1 MTKIHGHIYGVLGFS
16 LLNTLMSVSL
26 GIGKLQQQ
34 SNGYGCLVVKESIR
48 YFFGYY
54 SMTG

>member
-1 MTKIHGHIYGVLGFS
+1 MTKIHGHIYEVLGFS